1 MQASAKVKIEIG
13 KSDQGV
19 VLRQLTPGS
28 LLAKQAGESDC
39 DFPAIVY
46 EALALG
52 LAWGLARGLANIT
65 QSAGLSGWN
74 SRVQILCR

>member
-28 LLAKQAGESDC
+28 LFAKQAGESDC

-46 EALALG
+46 EALDLD
-52 LAWGLARGLANIT
+52 LARGLTNIT

-74 SRVQILCR
+74 SRVQTLCR